1 MSEAAVIALHPGKR
15 EQTKVANRQAIVDA
29 ARTVF
34 GELGYEVASVRD
46 IIRRSGLSVGAFY
59 NYYRSKE
66 EVYQA
71 LADDGARR
79 FRLILRAEY
88 EKAGDF
94 DSFLRAALFA
104 FFSFQVTE
112 HEAWQTLR
120 PSGERL
126 HPQIRVET
134 PEQFAVFE
142 EVKDLIVD
150 RIERGMAPRVDA
162 DYLAA
167 ACIGVA
173 RELCDRMLE
182 RRPIDVEATTE
193 FALKMIKGGIDALP
207 RLD

>member
-1 MSEAAVIALHPGKR
+1 M
-15 EQTKVANRQAIVDA
+15 
-29 ARTVF
+29 
-34 GELGYEVASVRD
+34 GYEAASVRD
-46 IIRRSGLSVGAFY
+46 VIRRSGLSVGAFY

-88 EKAGDF
+88 EKASDF
-94 DSFLRAALFA
+94 DSFLRAALHA

-112 HEAWQTLR
+112 HEAWQTQR
-120 PSGERL
+120 PVGERH

-142 EVKDLIVD
+142 EVKALIVD
-150 RIERGMAPRVDA
+150 RIEHGMAPNVDA

-173 RELCDRMLE
+173 RELNDRMLE
-182 RRPIDVEATTE
+182 RRPIDVDATTE
-193 FALKMIKGGIDALP
+193 FAIKMIKGGVDALP
-207 RLD
+207 RLDA